1 MKPSIYN
8 EFWHRS
14 LRFRKKF
21 GRAISAAILYT
32 GLVTTIAL
40 IYDAG
45 FDQTDTEEEY
55 LFIFYNAVK
64 RLLIGLFVFRNI
76 LNIFNID
83 KPLRV
88 KILDALL
95 LTSLVIAFFALIDHG
110 KLVDKLWFLH
120 SYKYLHGP
128 LFIAIFAIELS
139 RNAVSFYTR
148 SINPAL
154 IFLISFFMI
163 IAIGAGL
170 LMLPN
175 ATNGKLSLVDA
186 LFTSTSAVCITGLI
200 VQDTATFFTGLG
212 QTIILILI
220 QIGGL
225 GIMTFAGFIGHMFTG
240 GASYQQRLLLGEF
253 SYEDRIGDVIK
264 TIYKTIVITLTV
276 ETIGAIGVYVT
287 TPPELFESR
296 FDHVFFAVFHSISS
310 FCNAGFSNYSPL
322 GLYDVQLR
330 FNYPFLLILAFL
342 LIFGGLG
349 FPIVLNFYN
358 YTKLQ
363 LQNVYA
369 FLFKKRRFRHVPYAL
384 NFSSKLIMI
393 STTALILIGW
403 VGFFIFEYDGVL
415 REHSFVGK
423 LATSFFGATTP
434 RTAGFNSVDMSQL
447 MFPTV
452 MLTIILMYI
461 GASPGGT
468 GGGIKTT
475 TFSVMIMNFWS
486 LASGREKLIFL
497 GREIKQTT
505 LNRTFSIISLSLV
518 ILGTAITLIN
528 IFDPQ
533 HDMIA
538 IIFETFSAF
547 STVGLTLG
555 ITFDL
560 SDKSKLVLILVMFIG
575 RVGALTFLS
584 AFIFRKKFEG
594 VRYPK
599 EDIIY

>member
-14 LRFRKKF
+14 LRFRKWF
-21 GRAISAAILYT
+21 GRFISSAILYT

-40 IYDAG
+40 VYDAG
-45 FDQTDTEEEY
+45 FDQTAKEEQY
-55 LFIFYNAVK
+55 VFIFYNIIK
-64 RLLIGLFVFRNI
+64 RWLITLFAFRNI

-88 KILDALL
+88 KVLDGLL
-95 LTSLVIAFFALIDHG
+95 LTGLVIAFFTLMDQG
-110 KLVDKLWFLH
+110 ELVDRLWFLP
-120 SYKYLHGP
+120 SYKYLLGP
-128 LFIAIFAIELS
+128 LFITIFAIELS

-154 IFLISFFMI
+154 IFLISFFLI

-170 LMLPN
+170 LLLPN
-175 ATNGKLSLVDA
+175 ATNGKLTLVDA

-240 GASYQQRLLLGEF
+240 GASYQQRLMLGEF
-253 SYEDRIGDVIK
+253 SYEERIGDVIK

-276 ETIGAIGVYVT
+276 ETLGAIGVYFST
-287 TPPELFESR
+287 SPEMFESR
-296 FDHVFFAVFHSISS
+296 VDHVFFSVFHSVSS
-310 FCNAGFSNYSPL
+310 FCNAGFSTYTL

-330 FNYPFLLILAFL
+330 FNYLFLLILAFL

-358 YTKLQ
+358 YIKLQ
-363 LQNVYA
+363 LQNVFA
-369 FLFKKRRFRHVPYAL
+369 FIFKKRRFRHVPYAL
-384 NFSSKLIMI
+384 NFSSKLILI

-434 RTAGFNSVDMSQL
+434 RTAGFNSVDMTQL

-452 MLTIILMYI
+452 MLTILLMYI

-475 TFSVMIMNFWS
+475 TFSVMVMNFWS
-486 LASGREKLIFL
+486 MASGREKLIFL

-505 LNRTFSIISLSLV
+505 LNRTFSIITLSLV

-528 IFDPQ
+528 VFDPQ
-533 HDMIA
+533 HDLVA

-547 STVGLTLG
+547 STVGLSLG

-560 SDKSKLVLILVMFIG
+560 TDKSKVVLMLVMFIG

-584 AFIFRKKFEG
+584 AFLFRKKFEG

>member
-14 LRFRKKF
+14 LRFRKWL
-21 GRAISAAILYT
+21 GRFISSAILYT

-40 IYDAG
+40 VYDAG
-45 FDQTDTEEEY
+45 FDHTSKEENY
-55 LFIFYNAVK
+55 MFIFYNTVK
-64 RLLIGLFVFRNI
+64 RWLIALFAFRNI

-88 KILDALL
+88 KVLDGLL
-95 LTSLVIAFFALIDHG
+95 LTGLVIAFFTLMDQG
-110 KLVDKLWFLH
+110 ELVDRLWFLP
-120 SYKYLHGP
+120 SYKYLLGP
-128 LFIAIFAIELS
+128 LFITIFAIELS

-154 IFLISFFMI
+154 IFLISFFLI

-170 LMLPN
+170 LLLPN

-253 SYEDRIGDVIK
+253 SYEERIGDVIK

-276 ETIGAIGVYVT
+276 ETIGAIGVYFST
-287 TPPELFESR
+287 SPEMFESR
-296 FDHVFFAVFHSISS
+296 VDHVFFSVFHSVSS
-310 FCNAGFSNYSPL
+310 FCNAGFSTYTL

-358 YTKLQ
+358 YIKLQ
-363 LQNVYA
+363 LQNVYTY
-369 FLFKKRRFRHVPYAL
+369 LFKKRRFRHVPYAL
-384 NFSSKLIMI
+384 NFSSKLILI
-393 STTALILIGW
+393 STSALILIGW

-434 RTAGFNSVDMSQL
+434 RTAGFNSVDMTQL

-452 MLTIILMYI
+452 MLTILLMYI

-475 TFSVMIMNFWS
+475 TFSVMVMNFWS
-486 LASGREKLIFL
+486 MASGREKLIFL
-497 GREIKQTT
+497 GREIKQNT
-505 LNRTFSIISLSLV
+505 LNRTFSIITLSLV

-528 IFDPQ
+528 VFDPQ
-533 HDMIA
+533 HDLVA

-560 SDKSKLVLILVMFIG
+560 TDKSKVVLILVMFIG

-584 AFIFRKKFEG
+584 AFLFRKKFEG